1 MTSLPWNRLT
11 SAASSL
17 AALVDLV
24 PEGVRGPRVPAVRAA
39 AVHAGV
45 VLAAVDDTV
54 RVLAE
59 VGSHT
64 AARTRH
70 SGRTASV
77 DWTERDRL
85 DIIITI
91 TVTVL

>member
-11 SAASSL
+11 SAASSV
-17 AALVDLV
+17 AALVHLV

-45 VLAAVDDTV
+45 VLAVVDDTV

-70 SGRTASV
+70 FGRTASV
-77 DWTERDRL
+77 AWTERDGL
-85 DIIITI
+85 DIIII
-91 TVTVL
+91 IVTLV